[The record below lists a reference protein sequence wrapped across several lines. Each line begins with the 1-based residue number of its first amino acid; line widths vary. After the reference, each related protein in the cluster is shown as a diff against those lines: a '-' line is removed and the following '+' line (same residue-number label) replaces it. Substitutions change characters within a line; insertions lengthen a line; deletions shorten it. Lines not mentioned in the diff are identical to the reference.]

1 MKKILIVDDS
11 STARMFVRR
20 CLEIAGFKN
29 AAFIEVS
36 DGSEALGKMKEEKVD
51 MIFSDLTMP
60 QMDGFALLKAVK
72 SDPLL
77 NNVAVFIISS
87 AGNPATGKRLMEE
100 GATAV
105 LKKPISPSLL
115 LPIVKSFAE
124 NKSEGGA

>member
-29 AAFIEVS
+29 AVFFEAA
-36 DGSEALGKMKEEKVD
+36 DGAEALSKMKEEKLD
-51 MIFSDLTMP
+51 IIFSDLTMP
-60 QMDGFALLKAVK
+60 QMDGFELLKAVK
-72 SDPLL
+72 ADPFLH
-77 NNVAVFIISS
+77 NVAVFIISS
-87 AGNPATGKRLMEE
+87 AGNPATGKKLMEE

-105 LKKPISPSLL
+105 LKKPVSPSLL

-124 NKSEGGA
+124 NKSTGGA